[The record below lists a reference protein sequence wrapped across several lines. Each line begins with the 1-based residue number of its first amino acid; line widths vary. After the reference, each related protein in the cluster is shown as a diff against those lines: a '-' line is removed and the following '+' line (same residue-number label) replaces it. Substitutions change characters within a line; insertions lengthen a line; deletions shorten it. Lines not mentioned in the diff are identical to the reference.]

1 MAQTRKRRR
10 KHRGTQSGRV
20 DTRRSRPR
28 SRAEARSRA
37 KSRGGSKKTGGQRQ
51 VGPPTWR
58 SAINRGLV
66 AAALFFALMALAF
79 KRPLVQAI
87 SLAAFML
94 VFYIPTG
101 YFIDS
106 IMYRRRQANEQRRRA
121 KQAGGGD
128 A

>member
-20 DTRRSRPR
+20 DQRRARPR
-28 SRAEARSRA
+28 NRAEARSRA
-37 KSRGGSKKTGGQRQ
+37 KSRGGKKKTAGQRQ
-51 VGPPTWR
+51 MGPPTWR
-58 SAINRGLV
+58 SAINRGLI
-66 AAALFFALMALAF
+66 AAGLFLALMMFAF
-79 KRPLVQAI
+79 KRPPIQAF

-106 IMYRRRQANEQRRRA
+106 IMYRRRQIKQQRERERKA
-121 KQAGGGD
+121 GGD

>member
-10 KHRGTQSGRV
+10 KHRGTQGGKV
-20 DTRRSRPR
+20 DQRRSRPR

-79 KRPLVQAI
+79 KRPLLQAF

-94 VFYIPTG
+94 VFYIPIG

-106 IMYRRRQANEQRRRA
+106 IMYRRRQASQQRERA
-121 KQAGGGD
+121 KRAGGD